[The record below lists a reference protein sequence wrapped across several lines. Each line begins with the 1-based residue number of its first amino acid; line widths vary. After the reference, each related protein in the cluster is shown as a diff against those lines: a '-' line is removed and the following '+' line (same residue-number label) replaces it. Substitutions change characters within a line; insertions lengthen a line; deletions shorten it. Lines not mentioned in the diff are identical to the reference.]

1 MKERLDP
8 EKLSRRDLVVD
19 SSDAQLEHYKQNMT
33 PRNFDIGNAGCS
45 TLPQ

>member
-19 SSDAQLEHYKQNMT
+19 SLLRLDL
-33 PRNFDIGNAGCS
+33 AGLYGRLS
-45 TLPQ
+45 SAWSRRLGHSEL